1 MTKFIGWLLFA
12 AGIVMLIY
20 GGKEHGR
27 AYFIIFLGMILVG
40 LVLAMGLE
48 KVLDGVVKIIE
59 WIIEKMPF

>member
-1 MTKFIGWLLFA
+1 
-12 AGIVMLIY
+12 MLIY